1 MRITPKIIILTVFVL
16 FKLINARTFEL
27 CHEGRVYQDRDH
39 QRWQVLDCT
48 KFVRETRE
56 YLMITPGVTNTA
68 NYVIHPDDE
77 KWQLY

>member
-1 MRITPKIIILTVFVL
+1 MGITPKIIILTVFVL
-16 FKLINARTFEL
+16 VKLINARTFEM
-27 CHEGRVYQDRDH
+27 CDEERVYQDRDH

-56 YLMITPGVTNTA
+56 YLIITPGVTNTA
-68 NYVIHPDDE
+68 NGVIHPDE